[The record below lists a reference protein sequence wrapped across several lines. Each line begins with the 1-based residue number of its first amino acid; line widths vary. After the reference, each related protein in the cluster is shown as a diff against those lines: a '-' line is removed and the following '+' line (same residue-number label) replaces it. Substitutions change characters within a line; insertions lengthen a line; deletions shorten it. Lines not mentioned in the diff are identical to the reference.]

1 MSLDL
6 VQSAEI
12 TIAVPEEMT
21 EETIEEMTEE
31 TALSAPTEHLKTTR
45 LKRINHQNARKL
57 FRAFFLQYFVT
68 FLRFTRINRV
78 RYKVHT

>member
-45 LKRINHQNARKL
+45 LKRINHQNARNN
-57 FRAFFLQYFVT
+57 FRAFFFAIFCNLFAFYT
-68 FLRFTRINRV
+68 
-78 RYKVHT
+78 YK